1 MGAGVRACLVAG
13 GPISPTPYTQV
24 QESLL
29 TWHDL
34 QDPNDPELDVL
45 AERYHL
51 HPLHIE
57 DCRHGNQR
65 AKVEDGP
72 NYIFVV
78 MKPVHVTASGEL
90 EISDLDLFL
99 GPDYL
104 ITVQE
109 GACPGLRSH
118 IDQLKSIQN
127 QSQAAQLFYKVMDAV
142 VDSYTPALDS
152 YDEAIDRLEDLVLAE
167 PSPTTLQ
174 QILENKRGLIELRR
188 VITNTRDVAAH
199 LQRLETEL
207 IPRDLWP
214 FLRDVYDHLARD
226 LDLVEMQRD
235 LLTGAMDIY
244 LSSVANRTNQVMKVL
259 TVMGTIALPA
269 VCISSFF
276 GMNQEDLPWIH
287 SPHGTAMAVGLMVV
301 ATAGVLI
308 LLKKFDWL

>member
-1 MGAGVRACLVAG
+1 
-13 GPISPTPYTQV
+13 V
-24 QESLL
+24 QESIL
-29 TWHDL
+29 TWRDF

-45 AERYHL
+45 AESYHL

-57 DCRHGNQR
+57 DCRHGDQR
-65 AKVEDGP
+65 AKVEDGTD
-72 NYIFVV
+72 YIFVV

-90 EISDLDLFL
+90 EITDLDLFL

-109 GACPGLRSH
+109 GSCPGLRAH
-118 IDQLKSIQN
+118 IDQLKDSQN
-127 QSQAAQLFYKVMDAV
+127 HPHAAQLFYKVMDGA
-142 VDSYTPALDS
+142 VDSYTPALDW
-152 YDEAIDRLEDLVLAE
+152 YDEAIDKLEDLVLAQ

-174 QILENKRGLIELRR
+174 HILATKRGLIELRR
-188 VITNTRDVAAH
+188 VLTNTRDVAAH

-214 FLRDVYDHLARD
+214 FLRDLYDHLARN

-259 TVMGTIALPA
+259 TVLGTIALPA
-269 VCISSFF
+269 IGISSFF
-276 GMNQEDLPWIH
+276 GMNQVDLPWIH
-287 SPHGTAMAVGLMVV
+287 SPYGTEIALGLMVL
-301 ATAGVLI
+301 ATACLLI
-308 LLKKFDWL
+308 ILKKFDWL